1 MIEATE
7 VTLMQPYLFP
17 YLGYFQLISMSDMFV
32 IHDDVQFI
40 KGGWINRN
48 RILLGDRDKLFTLPI
63 QKASSDL
70 EINKR
75 NFAPSF
81 KEHKDKFKRLLEMA
95 YYKAPYC
102 SSVKEL
108 ISEVLE
114 SEVRDIAVFISRSMR
129 IICDYLSIETKFIL
143 SSEIEKDETLK
154 GQDRVIEINQLLGS
168 THYINPIGGMELFSK
183 EAFRKAG
190 IELSF
195 LRMRPVVYKQ
205 YNNEFVPNLSIID
218 VMMFNS
224 REEIKELLG
233 EYDLL

>member
-1 MIEATE
+1 MIKATE
-7 VTLMQPYLFP
+7 VVLMQPYLFP
-17 YLGYFQLISMSDMFV
+17 YLGYFQLISISDLFV

-48 RILLGDRDKLFTLPI
+48 RILLEDRDKLFTFPI

-75 NFAPSF
+75 NFAPGF
-81 KEHKDKFKRLLEMA
+81 KEHKDKLKRLLEIA
-95 YYKAPYC
+95 YSRAPYYN
-102 SSVKEL
+102 SVIEV
-108 ISEVLE
+108 INEVLE
-114 SEVRDIAVFISRSMR
+114 CEDLNIEVFILKSLR
-129 IICDYLSIETKFIL
+129 IVSDYLSISTEFIM

-154 GQDRVIEINQLLGS
+154 GQDRVIEINRLLGS
-168 THYINPIGGMELFSK
+168 THYINPIGGMELYSK

-195 LRMRPVVYKQ
+195 LRMRPVIYKQ
-205 YNNEFVPNLSIID
+205 YDNEFVPNLSIID

-224 REEIKELLG
+224 REKIKELLG